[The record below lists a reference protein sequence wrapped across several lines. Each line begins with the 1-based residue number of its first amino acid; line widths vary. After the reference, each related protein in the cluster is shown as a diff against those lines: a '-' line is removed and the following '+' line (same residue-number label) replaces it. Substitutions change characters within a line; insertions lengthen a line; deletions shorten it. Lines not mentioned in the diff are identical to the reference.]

1 MANIRKA
8 FNFRSGLQVD
18 NDNFVIN
25 ANGLVGIG
33 TSVPSLYKLNVY
45 GDTRTTGLTTTQD
58 LFVTQN
64 AEVIGVTTVG
74 ILTASS
80 IDIANGVNVGGAL
93 TALTLKLSNGETV
106 DNLIGFARTTFI
118 TDNAG
123 VGLHTTSKIGI
134 NTTTSP
140 GASDPELSVI
150 GNVNVT
156 GIITATTFD
165 GDLTG
170 NVNASSGVS
179 TFTELK
185 VGTAITMSAG
195 IITATTF
202 VGDVTGTATTATNLS
217 NGSNITEGTINDDR
231 LPDLITSN
239 INASSGVSTFTEL
252 KVGTAITMS
261 AGIITAT
268 TFVGNVNASSG
279 VSTFTE
285 LKVGT
290 AITMSAG
297 IVSAT
302 TFDGALNATN
312 LTGTINNDRL
322 PVTPQFTSVGIGTDS
337 PTDALHI
344 QQSGAAEIYVG
355 SDSDASSLRVGR
367 NLNDNDSGMVKY
379 GNTSGLYS
387 YSTENSLDFMNFG
400 QGNVNFYVE
409 AGITTP
415 SILNFNW
422 IVGNDNPL
430 MTLTD
435 QGNLGIGIT
444 NPTHKLNVQGISTF
458 TESAYFNESVT
469 IDQDLTLGGNLTF
482 GSGASIT
489 ATFRGNLESADGSN
503 TVVTVPTGS
512 SDPVENA
519 EVKARIVGGASTIT
533 KLDITGS
540 GHNNPV
546 FSVKASGASAD
557 SVGSDIVINVNN
569 AAANKFVVNSIGG
582 VGIGTTNPVD
592 SLDMIYA
599 QRPAVVPNMTTAF
612 RNALQS
618 VAGIATSPG
627 SIIYNTTVNK
637 HQGYDGTLW
646 NDLY

>member
-1 MANIRKA
+1 MANIRKS

-33 TSVPSLYKLNVY
+33 TSVPQTYLLNVY
-45 GDTRTTGLTTTQD
+45 GDTRTTGLTTTRD
-58 LFVTQN
+58 LYAQN
-64 AEVIGVTTVG
+64 AEISGIATVGFITATTSYIG
-74 ILTASS
+74 ILTVSQLK
-80 IDIANGVNVGGAL
+80 IGNGDVVN
-93 TALTLKLSNGETV
+93 
-106 DNLIGFARTTFI
+106 NLIGYARTTFI
-118 TDNAG
+118 TDNG
-123 VGLHTTSKIGI
+123 GIGFHTTSKLGI

-140 GASDPELSVI
+140 GASDPEFSVF
-150 GNVNVT
+150 GNVDVT
-156 GIITATTFD
+156 GIVTATTFS
-165 GDLTG
+165 G
-170 NVNASSGVS
+170 NVTGDVNSGIS

-202 VGDVTGTATTATNLS
+202 SGSGANLTNL
-217 NGSNITEGTINDDR
+217 
-231 LPDLITSN
+231 PTS
-239 INASSGVSTFTEL
+239 V
-252 KVGTAITMS
+252 
-261 AGIITAT
+261 
-268 TFVGNVNASSG
+268 
-279 VSTFTE
+279 
-285 LKVGT
+285 
-290 AITMSAG
+290 
-297 IVSAT
+297 
-302 TFDGALNATN
+302 
-312 LTGTINNDRL
+312 LTGTISTTQIADGAVTDAKIAAMSASKLTGTL
-322 PVTPQFTSVGIGTDS
+322 PAISGASLTSVIAEGITGSPNVNLGITTTGNLTAENLTTGTIVGTGLSVTSIGVGTNS

-355 SDSDASSLRVGR
+355 SDSAASSLRVGR
-367 NLNDNDSGMVKY
+367 NLDDNTSGMVKY
-379 GNTSGLYS
+379 GNTSGLYP

-409 AGITTP
+409 AGIATT
-415 SILNFNW
+415 SSLNFNW
-422 IVGNDNPL
+422 IVGNNSPL

-458 TESAYFNESVT
+458 TESAHFNESVT

-482 GSGASIT
+482 GSGATIT

-533 KLDITGS
+533 KLDITGA
-540 GHNNPV
+540 GHSNPV
-546 FSVKASGASAD
+546 FSVKASAGSAD

-569 AAANKFVVNSIGG
+569 AAANKFVVNSLGG

-592 SLDMIYA
+592 SLDLKFA
-599 QRPAVVPNMTTAF
+599 QRPAVFPNMTTAVISGLSTTGITTTSGSVVY
-612 RNALQS
+612 NATTNKLQ
-618 VAGIATSPG
+618 VYNGTSW
-627 SIIYNTTVNK
+627 I
-637 HQGYDGTLW
+637 
-646 NDLY
+646 DLH